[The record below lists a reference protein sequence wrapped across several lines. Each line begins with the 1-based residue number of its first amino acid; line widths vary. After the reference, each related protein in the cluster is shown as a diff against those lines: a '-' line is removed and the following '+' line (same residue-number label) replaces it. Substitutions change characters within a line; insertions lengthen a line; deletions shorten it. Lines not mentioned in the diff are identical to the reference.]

1 MLAIAGLLLGLV
13 AVADGLQPGLQPTP
27 QLRSTRSAVHVRSHA
42 LAVATPLS
50 MPSDGDSASSNL
62 ADLPLKILYDG
73 KCMVC
78 LTNKAVLSFF
88 DRRHTKISFV
98 DIRDDGYS
106 PSSNAGVA
114 FADAMRHLH
123 VITADGQVST
133 GSEAVLQAYSK
144 VGLGWLMAVL
154 RFPLFRWLIDGA
166 YSVVSRHRY
175 TISKWLPGGAALA
188 SAVTQ
193 LKDVES
199 AAMGLGCEDEEEC
212 MLDYD
217 DEEDE

>member
-1 MLAIAGLLLGLV
+1 LMLAVAGLLLGLV
-13 AVADGLQPGLQPTP
+13 AVADGLQPTP
-27 QLRSTRSAVHVRSHA
+27 QLRSTRRAVHVRSHA
-42 LAVATPLS
+42 LAIATPLS
-50 MPSDGDSASSNL
+50 MPADGDGTSSNPTNP
-62 ADLPLKILYDG
+62 PLKVLYDG

-88 DRRHTKISFV
+88 DRRRTKLSFV
-98 DIRDDGYS
+98 DIRDDGYN

-166 YSVVSRHRY
+166 YAIVSRHRY
-175 TISKWLPGGAALA
+175 TISKWLPGGTALA

-217 DEEDE
+217 DEDEEE